1 MRRWAMGTRIAVV
14 VLAGLLIGCEAN
26 QPPDDTAEYDPQI
39 DAPPTNLVVQV
50 DHNLLADQ
58 AKLADEVARAVAS
71 AGTGARGGAG
81 GEEDATVTQ
90 VRGVVGKMIE
100 AGKSGQLSAILE
112 YFSDDDTD
120 AMKDV
125 VAALAELA
133 KAKGELQKVANSM
146 LGMKELPASLNQ
158 ALGAGAD
165 GGPILASLG
174 DLATDMLDYKTDGN
188 TVTVTGAGTP
198 LKLTKGEGDAAA
210 WEIQLTD
217 AEKQMYLVL
226 AELARVQTAFATKL
240 ADGVRDAEI
249 TEGNLDKTAMD
260 LMEERIKP
268 AMERLEEA
276 RKAAKGDGGDGGSP

>member
-165 GGPILASLG
+165 GGPILA
-174 DLATDMLDYKTDGN
+174 
-188 TVTVTGAGTP
+188 
-198 LKLTKGEGDAAA
+198 KGEGDAAA

>member
-1 MRRWAMGTRIAVV
+1 MGTRLAVV

-26 QPPDDTAEYDPQI
+26 QPPDDTPEYDPQI

-58 AKLADEVARAVAS
+58 AELADEVARAVAS
-71 AGTGARGGAG
+71 AGTGARGATG

-90 VRGVVGKMIE
+90 VRGIMGKMIE

-268 AMERLEEA
+268 ALERLEEA
-276 RKAAKGDGGDGGSP
+276 RKAAKGNGGDGGNP